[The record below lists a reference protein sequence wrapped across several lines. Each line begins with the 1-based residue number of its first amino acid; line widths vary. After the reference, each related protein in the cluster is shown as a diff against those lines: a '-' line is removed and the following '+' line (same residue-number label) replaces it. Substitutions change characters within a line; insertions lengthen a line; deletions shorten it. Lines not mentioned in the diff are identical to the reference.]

1 LAEIFAERKRAPDA
15 RTQLHLVDSLPVR
28 EVMDSVYKRQGA
40 ALLARLNKK

>member
-1 LAEIFAERKRAPDA
+1 
-15 RTQLHLVDSLPVR
+15 LPVR